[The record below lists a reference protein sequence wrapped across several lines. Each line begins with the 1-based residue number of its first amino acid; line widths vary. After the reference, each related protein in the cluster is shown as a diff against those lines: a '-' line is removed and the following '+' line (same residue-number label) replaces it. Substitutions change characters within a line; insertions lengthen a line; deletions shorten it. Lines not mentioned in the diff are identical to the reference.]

1 MILAD
6 SEAYVALA
14 QSEVAE
20 AEEDTQSVLE
30 AEADISGS
38 LEDPDSVGA
47 AEETSQS
54 LTEADSVGAAESDPH
69 TEVTFLLS
77 LALGTGSKGT
87 CPVGVGG
94 THTV

>member
-6 SEAYVALA
+6 SEEYVALA

-20 AEEDTQSVLE
+20 AEDTQSMLE
-30 AEADISGS
+30 AEANTSGS
-38 LEDPDSVGA
+38 LEEADSVGA

-54 LTEADSVGAAESDPH
+54 LTEADSVGAAVSDSH
-69 TEVTFLLS
+69 TEVTFPLS
-77 LALGTGSKGT
+77 LAPGTGSKGT

>member
-6 SEAYVALA
+6 SEEYVALA
-14 QSEVAE
+14 QSEIAE
-20 AEEDTQSVLE
+20 AEDTQSVLE

-38 LEDPDSVGA
+38 LEEADSVGA

-54 LTEADSVGAAESDPH
+54 LTEADSVGAAESDSH
-69 TEVTFLLS
+69 TEVTFPLS

>member
-1 MILAD
+1 VILANSD
-6 SEAYVALA
+6 ECVALA

-54 LTEADSVGAAESDPH
+54 LTEADSVGAAEADSH
-69 TEVTFLLS
+69 IEVTFPPS
-77 LALGTGSKGT
+77 LALGIGSNGT

>member
-1 MILAD
+1 MILANSD
-6 SEAYVALA
+6 ECVALA

-20 AEEDTQSVLE
+20 AEDTQSMLE
-30 AEADISGS
+30 AEADTSGS
-38 LEDPDSVGA
+38 LEEADSVGA

-54 LTEADSVGAAESDPH
+54 LTEADSVGAAEADSH
-69 TEVTFLLS
+69 IEVTFPPS
-77 LALGTGSKGT
+77 LALGIGSNGT